1 MELTGK
7 TVLFLG
13 SSVTYGSASGGV
25 SFADMMADEL
35 GLHCMKEAVS
45 GTTLADLDETSYV
58 SRLKKLDPATPVDL
72 LICQL
77 STNDASQGI
86 PLEKTEQAI
95 RAILDYTD
103 RTYHCPVVF
112 YTGTYYESQAYSAM
126 IRCLYDLQ
134 AEYGFFILDLFND
147 PKMRAV
153 SAEDYARYMSDPIHP
168 NLLGYR
174 QWWTPKFVDFCRR
187 LPPAKTAYFAGG
199 CFWCITPTFKE
210 MEGVADVISGYSGG
224 KEKNPTYLDVKY
236 QRTGHREAIRV
247 DYFPEQVSFS
257 QLFQIFLDGVD
268 PFDPDG
274 QFIDRGHSYT
284 LAVYYL
290 SEEEKQIAEEGI
302 RKLEAE
308 SGKQVYISVEPFQS
322 FYAAE
327 EEHQNYYLKH
337 PKEFEQ
343 ELIDS
348 GRKKAQ

>member
-13 SSVTYGSASGGV
+13 SSVTYGSASGGI
-25 SFADMMADEL
+25 SFADTMAEEL
-35 GLHCMKEAVS
+35 NFHCIKEAVS

-58 SRLKKLDPATPVDL
+58 SRLKRIDPSTHVDL

-86 PLEKTEQAI
+86 PLEKTESAI
-95 RAILDYTD
+95 RSILEYT
-103 RTYHCPVVF
+103 REVFACPVVF
-112 YTGTYYESQAYSAM
+112 YAGTYYESEAYEAT
-126 IRCLYDLQ
+126 IRLLYDLQ

-147 PKMRAV
+147 PEMRAV
-153 SAEDYARYMSDPIHP
+153 STEDYARYMADPIHP
-168 NLLGYR
+168 NLFGY
-174 QWWTPKFVDFCRR
+174 QEWWTPKFVDFCRR
-187 LPPAKTAYFAGG
+187 LTAEKTAYFAGG
-199 CFWCITPTFKE
+199 CFWCITPTFKD
-210 MEGVADVISGYSGG
+210 MEGVVDVISGYSGG
-224 KEKNPTYLDVKY
+224 KEKDPTYLDVKY
-236 QRTGHREAIRV
+236 QRTGHREAIKV
-247 DYFPEQVSFS
+247 TYLPENVTYPE
-257 QLFQIFLDGVD
+257 LFQIFLDGVD

-290 SEEEKQIAEEGI
+290 SEEEKQTATDGI
-302 RKLEAE
+302 RKLEEE
-308 SGKQVYISVEPFQS
+308 SGKRVYISVEPFKC
-322 FYAAE
+322 FYSAE

-348 GRKKAQ
+348 GRKKV